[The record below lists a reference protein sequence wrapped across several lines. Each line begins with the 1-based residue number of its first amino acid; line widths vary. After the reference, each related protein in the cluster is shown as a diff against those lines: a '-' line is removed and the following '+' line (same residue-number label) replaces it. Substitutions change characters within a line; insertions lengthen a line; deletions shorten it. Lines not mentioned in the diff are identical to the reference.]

1 MLKVAS
7 EMGVAPEFR
16 RELETWV
23 KRLLSPEW
31 EVVLVADDTFGDRAA
46 VKAYVPNREAT
57 IMVCP
62 TRDVRP
68 RLTACHEVVHI
79 LLKRMDDVA
88 ERMIGQ
94 LPEPLR
100 QFARDTWA
108 EAHEEVTEDLARAF
122 CRAYREHDG

>member
-7 EMGVAPEFR
+7 EMGVAPQFR
-16 RELETWV
+16 RDLEIWV
-23 KRLLSPEW
+23 GRLLSSEW
-31 EVVLVADDTFGDRAA
+31 EVVLAADDTFADRAA

-57 IMVCP
+57 IVVCP
-62 TRDVRP
+62 TRDVRFH
-68 RLTACHEVVHI
+68 LTASHEVVHI

-88 ERMIGQ
+88 ERMLAQ
-94 LPEPLR
+94 LPETVR

-122 CRAYREHDG
+122 CQVYGESDG